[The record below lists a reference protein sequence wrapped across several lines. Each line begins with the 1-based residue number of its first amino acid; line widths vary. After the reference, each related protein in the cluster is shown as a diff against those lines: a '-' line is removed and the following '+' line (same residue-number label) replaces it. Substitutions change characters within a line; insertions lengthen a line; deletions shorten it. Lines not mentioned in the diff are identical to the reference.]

1 MTEKCDS
8 FSWITEQLEEKW
20 TSPKLDYISD
30 PSGLNSN
37 KSNII
42 SQILN
47 IVFYLHTLRRE
58 KRDQRPHFA
67 CMTSLSDAR

>member
-30 PSGLNSN
+30 PPGLNSN
-37 KSNII
+37 KSTII
-42 SQILN
+42 PRILN
-47 IVFYLHTLRRE
+47 SAFYLHTLRRE
-58 KRDQRPHFA
+58 KKVRSKTPLYVYDI
-67 CMTSLSDAR
+67 TE